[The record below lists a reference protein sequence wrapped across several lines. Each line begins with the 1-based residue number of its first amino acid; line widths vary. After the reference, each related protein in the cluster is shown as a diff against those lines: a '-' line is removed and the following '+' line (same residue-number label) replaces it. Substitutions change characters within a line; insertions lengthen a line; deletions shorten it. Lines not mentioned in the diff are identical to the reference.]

1 MSDVQSSESGG
12 EQYLSHVE
20 TVDSLQFCSIE
31 EMQATADAQG
41 WSATYRQLQ
50 AGKLLASSYSGTCG
64 EITLADEFVS
74 RQIEVVGTTPDAH
87 ITVVVPITSAGLWI
101 NGREFD
107 RHGILCLPSGSE
119 MHGVTR
125 ENHRVLSMHVPI
137 TLLQMA
143 GLDTCD
149 TWVRLIGGEAV
160 YTALGDGIGE
170 RLKRLMYVA
179 IHEPSPVSE
188 QSDETSELLSGLN
201 SAVAISV
208 ERKLRATRESVDE
221 KCRVVKRSREYI
233 EAHLS
238 EPIQIGKVCRCA
250 ATSISKLERT
260 FRHELQM
267 SPSQY
272 ILTRRLIAANK
283 ALKQDG
289 SGNVHV
295 TEVAMKHGFNHLGR
309 FANAYSAHFGEL
321 PSETLGQI

>member
-1 MSDVQSSESGG
+1 MSDVQSSKGGG

-20 TVDSLQFCSIE
+20 TVDSVQFCSIE

>member
-87 ITVVVPITSAGLWI
+87 ITVVVPITSGGLWM
-101 NGREFD
+101 NGREFNW
-107 RHGILCLPSGSE
+107 HGVLCLPSGTE

-149 TWVRLIGGEAV
+149 VWARLIGGEAV
-160 YTALGDGIGE
+160 YTAPGDGIGD
-170 RLKRLMYVA
+170 RLKRLMYAA

-221 KCRVVKRSREYI
+221 KRRVVKRSREYI

-238 EPIQIGKVCRCA
+238 EPIQIGEVSRCA

-272 ILTRRLIAANK
+272 ILKRRLIRVNK
-283 ALKQDG
+283 VLKQNG
-289 SGNVHV
+289 SSNAHV
-295 TEVAMKHGFNHLGR
+295 TQVAMEHGFNHLGR
-309 FANAYSAHFGEL
+309 FANVYSAQFGEL
-321 PSETLGQI
+321 PSETVSQN

>member
-87 ITVVVPITSAGLWI
+87 ITVVVPITSGGLWM
-101 NGREFD
+101 NGRELNW
-107 RHGILCLPSGSE
+107 HGVLCLPSGTE

-160 YTALGDGIGE
+160 YTALGDGIGD